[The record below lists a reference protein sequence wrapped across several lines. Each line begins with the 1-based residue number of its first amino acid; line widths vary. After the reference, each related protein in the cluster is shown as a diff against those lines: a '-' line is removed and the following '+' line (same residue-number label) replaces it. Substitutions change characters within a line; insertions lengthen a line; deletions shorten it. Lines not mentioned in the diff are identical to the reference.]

1 MKRRNDA
8 TYVADLDPYRR
19 ALPYVMN
26 RRVDSF
32 VFHQLTIDLTRG
44 VQFIK
49 ELNRDQPGDHQ
60 YRVFEL
66 FLAALLRTIVMR
78 PQLNRFWS
86 NYDCWQRND
95 LSLNFVVK
103 EDYTDEALE
112 HSAVLNFEPT
122 MIFPEIA
129 TIINRTIE
137 NVRNEGKDN
146 GTDDAIDFFL
156 SFPKLLLRFILR
168 IVKFLD
174 RHGIAPKALR
184 DADGLHTSAFI
195 ANLGSIGLTDSLHH
209 HLFEWGTTSIFIT
222 MGMMKRKRVF
232 DEHNQRSF
240 VDTMQIGVS
249 LDERISDGFYFIKSI
264 QVLQDYLKNPEKL
277 MERPE
282 LPPPGP
288 SEKEVKIRRRA
299 ERRARK
305 QQ

>member
-1 MKRRNDA
+1 MLIVRKNHEDGMTPRTLLIWIPIDGPSLCDEP
-8 TYVADLDPYRR
+8 T
-19 ALPYVMN
+19 
-26 RRVDSF
+26 VDSF

-103 EDYTDEALE
+103 EDNTDEALE

-129 TIINRTIE
+129 AIINRTIE

-156 SFPKLLLRFILR
+156 SFPKSCFVHSQDSQI
-168 IVKFLD
+168 LD

-184 DADGLHTSAFI
+184 DADGLHTSA
-195 ANLGSIGLTDSLHH
+195 SSPT
-209 HLFEWGTTSIFIT
+209 
-222 MGMMKRKRVF
+222 
-232 DEHNQRSF
+232 
-240 VDTMQIGVS
+240 
-249 LDERISDGFYFIKSI
+249 
-264 QVLQDYLKNPEKL
+264 
-277 MERPE
+277 
-282 LPPPGP
+282 
-288 SEKEVKIRRRA
+288 
-299 ERRARK
+299 
-305 QQ
+305 